1 MTTEAQADRFYRL
14 SASMGSFSVNLL
26 VDYDRAHAAFGGH
39 DPKGPFVAKH
49 YMGGAKPKDFIHNS
63 GMASVLVSARV
74 RSLFEEQRF
83 TGWKTLPCEVLNKR
97 GVAIATYYFLQVT
110 GRCGALD
117 DSASVPE
124 LAQYRPGFFCVEFRG
139 PSFPEASWDGS
150 DFFTAPN
157 NTMIIV
163 SERVKDVLHSSRVS
177 GVELEPLRRVHTF
190 PLRYS
195 FIPRELNDRSAE
207 LQ

>member
-1 MTTEAQADRFYRL
+1 MTAKTQGDRFHRL
-14 SASMGSFSVNLL
+14 SASLRSFWVNLL
-26 VDYDRAHAAFGGH
+26 VDPNRVSAAFGGH
-39 DPKGPFVAKH
+39 EPKERFVAKH
-49 YMGGAKPKDFIHNS
+49 YMGGAKPKDFIGN
-63 GMASVLVSARV
+63 GLASVLISARV
-74 RSLFEEQRF
+74 KSLFEEHRF
-83 TGWKTLPCEVLNKR
+83 TGWKTLPCEVQNKK

-117 DSASVPE
+117 DSASEPE

-157 NTMIIV
+157 NGMILV
-163 SERVKDVLHSSRVS
+163 SERVKDVLQASRVS
-177 GVELEPLRRVHTF
+177 GVELDPLRRVLTF

-195 FIPRELNDRSAE
+195 FVPRELNDRSVE